1 MLGQNLK
8 DIRIKNK
15 YNQEDIA
22 EQLGV
27 TKQTI
32 SNWEKGKRTPDIN
45 HLIKLDN
52 IYQVTLDSLIGIDKR
67 TEDIELL
74 NIILNMRK
82 EKKSQLL
89 NFLKVTV

>member
-8 DIRIKNK
+8 DMRIRNK

-32 SNWEKGKRTPDIN
+32 SNWEKGKRTPDIDS
-45 HLIKLDN
+45 LIELAN
-52 IYQVTLDSLIGIDKR
+52 IYQVTLDTLTGSDKR
-67 TEDIELL
+67 NECIEIL
-74 NIILNMRK
+74 NIVSNMNVDKRNK
-82 EKKSQLL
+82 LL
-89 NFLKVTV
+89 NFLKTV

>member
-32 SNWEKGKRTPDIN
+32 SNWEKGKRTPDIDS
-45 HLIKLDN
+45 LVKLAN

>member
-8 DIRIKNK
+8 DMRIRNK

-45 HLIKLDN
+45 HLIKLAN
-52 IYQVTLDSLIGIDKR
+52 IYQVTLDNLIGSDKQD
-67 TEDIELL
+67 ECIELL
-74 NIILNMRK
+74 NIISNMSEDKRSK
-82 EKKSQLL
+82 LL

>member
-8 DIRIKNK
+8 DMRIRNK

-32 SNWEKGKRTPDIN
+32 SNWEKGKRTPDIDS
-45 HLIKLDN
+45 LIKLAN
-52 IYQVTLDSLIGIDKR
+52 IYQVTLDSLAASNLVLP
-67 TEDIELL
+67 T
-74 NIILNMRK
+74 
-82 EKKSQLL
+82 
-89 NFLKVTV
+89 

>member
-8 DIRIKNK
+8 DMRIKNK

-45 HLIKLDN
+45 HLIKLAN
-52 IYQVTLDSLIGIDKR
+52 IYQVTLDNLIGIDKR

>member
-32 SNWEKGKRTPDIN
+32 SNWEKGKRAPDIDY
-45 HLIKLDN
+45 LVQLAN
-52 IYQVTLDSLIGIDKR
+52 IYNVTLDSLIGINKR
-67 TEDIELL
+67 TDDIELL
-74 NIILNMRK
+74 NIILNMEK

-89 NFLKVTV
+89 NFLKVIV

>member
-22 EQLGV
+22 TQLGV

-32 SNWEKGKRTPDIN
+32 
-45 HLIKLDN
+45 
-52 IYQVTLDSLIGIDKR
+52 
-67 TEDIELL
+67 
-74 NIILNMRK
+74 
-82 EKKSQLL
+82 
-89 NFLKVTV
+89 

>member
-32 SNWEKGKRTPDIN
+32 SNWEKGKRTPDIDS
-45 HLIKLDN
+45 LIKLAN

>member
-32 SNWEKGKRTPDIN
+32 SNWEKGKSTPDIN
-45 HLIKLDN
+45 HLIKLAN

>member
-45 HLIKLDN
+45 HLIKLAN

-67 TEDIELL
+67 TEDIQLL

>member
-8 DIRIKNK
+8 DIRLKNK

-45 HLIKLDN
+45 HLIKLAN

>member
-8 DIRIKNK
+8 DMRIRNK

-45 HLIKLDN
+45 HLIKLAN

>member
-45 HLIKLDN
+45 SLIKLAN

>member
-45 HLIKLDN
+45 HLIKLAN
-52 IYQVTLDSLIGIDKR
+52 IYQVTLDSPIGIDKR

>member
-8 DIRIKNK
+8 AIRIKHK
-15 YNQEDIA
+15 YKQEEIA
-22 EQLGV
+22 TKLGV

-45 HLIKLDN
+45 HLIKLAN

>member
-32 SNWEKGKRTPDIN
+32 SNWEKGKRTPDIDS
-45 HLIKLDN
+45 LVKLAD
-52 IYQVTLDSLIGIDKR
+52 IYQVTLDSLAGSDKR
-67 TEDIELL
+67 NECIELL
-74 NIILNMRK
+74 NIISNMNEDKRNK
-82 EKKSQLL
+82 LL

>member
-8 DIRIKNK
+8 DMRIKNK

-45 HLIKLDN
+45 HLIKLAN

>member
-8 DIRIKNK
+8 DMRIRNK

-32 SNWEKGKRTPDIN
+32 SNWEKGKRTPDI
-45 HLIKLDN
+45 
-52 IYQVTLDSLIGIDKR
+52 DSLVKDGYKKIDYDNYMF
-67 TEDIELL
+67 TYMGFNL
-74 NIILNMRK
+74 RK
-82 EKKSQLL
+82 EE
-89 NFLKVTV
+89 LKDGFIEYLKTIV

>member
-8 DIRIKNK
+8 DMRIRNK

-45 HLIKLDN
+45 HLIKLAN

-67 TEDIELL
+67 TEDIE
-74 NIILNMRK
+74 
-82 EKKSQLL
+82 
-89 NFLKVTV
+89 

>member
-45 HLIKLDN
+45 HLIKLAN
-52 IYQVTLDSLIGIDKR
+52 IYQVTLDNLIGSDKQD
-67 TEDIELL
+67 ECIELL
-74 NIILNMRK
+74 NIISNMSEDKRNK
-82 EKKSQLL
+82 LL

>member
-8 DIRIKNK
+8 DMRIKNK

-32 SNWEKGKRTPDIN
+32 SNWEKGKRTPDIDS
-45 HLIKLDN
+45 LIKLAN

>member
-8 DIRIKNK
+8 DMRIKNK

>member
-45 HLIKLDN
+45 HLIKLAN

>member
-32 SNWEKGKRTPDIN
+32 SNWEKGKRSPDIYS
-45 HLIKLDN
+45 LIKP
-52 IYQVTLDSLIGIDKR
+52 
-67 TEDIELL
+67 
-74 NIILNMRK
+74 
-82 EKKSQLL
+82 
-89 NFLKVTV
+89 

>member
-45 HLIKLDN
+45 HLIKLAN

-82 EKKSQLL
+82 EKKSQ
-89 NFLKVTV
+89 

>member
-22 EQLGV
+22 TQLGV

-45 HLIKLDN
+45 HLIKLAN

>member
-45 HLIKLDN
+45 HLIKLAN
-52 IYQVTLDSLIGIDKR
+52 IYQVTLDNLIGSDKQD
-67 TEDIELL
+67 ECIELL
-74 NIILNMRK
+74 NIISNMSEDKRSK
-82 EKKSQLL
+82 LL

>member
-45 HLIKLDN
+45 YLIKLAN

>member
-45 HLIKLDN
+45 HLIKLAN
-52 IYQVTLDSLIGIDKR
+52 IYQVTLDTLTGSDKIN
-67 TEDIELL
+67 ECIELL
-74 NIILNMRK
+74 NIISNMNEDKRSK
-82 EKKSQLL
+82 LL

>member
-8 DIRIKNK
+8 DMRIRNK
-15 YNQEDIA
+15 YNQEYIA

-45 HLIKLDN
+45 HLIKLAN

>member
-45 HLIKLDN
+45 SLIKLAN
-52 IYQVTLDSLIGIDKR
+52 IYQVTLDTLAGSDKR
-67 TEDIELL
+67 NENIELL
-74 NIILNMRK
+74 NIILNMNEDKRSK
-82 EKKSQLL
+82 LL